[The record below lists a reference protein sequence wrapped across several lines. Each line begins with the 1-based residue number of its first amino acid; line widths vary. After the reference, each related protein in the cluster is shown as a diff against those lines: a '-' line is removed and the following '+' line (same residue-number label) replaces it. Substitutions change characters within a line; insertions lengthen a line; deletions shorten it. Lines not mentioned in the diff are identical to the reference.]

1 MKVMSNEKP
10 EQFFLSGSI
19 FYIRFDME
27 EVERTDMEGEVEKV
41 WQYEEVQVPRYADRR
56 TIIEAVIATRYP
68 TYGAEMA
75 AYHNGQES
83 YESFLAFRIEA
94 KSLADAALAWR
105 NG

>member
-1 MKVMSNEKP
+1 MKAMSNVKP
-10 EQFFLSGSI
+10 DPFFVSGDI

-27 EVERTDMEGEVEKV
+27 EVEKDMDGEIEKV

-56 TIIEAVIATRYP
+56 AIIEGIIATRYP

-83 YESFLAFRIEA
+83 YDAFLAFRIEA

-105 NG
+105 DG

>member
-10 EQFFLSGSI
+10 DQFFISGTI

-27 EVERTDMEGEVEKV
+27 EVERTDIDGDSENM

-56 TIIEAVIATRYP
+56 TIIEGIIATRYP

-83 YESFLAFRIEA
+83 YEAFLQFRVEA
-94 KSLADAALAWR
+94 KALADAALAWR
-105 NG
+105 DG